1 MLLMLGARAVSNHE
15 GDPALDETDRSWCNP
30 TMSNETEI
38 PVLAHAPTIRPLIDY
53 RRTAFSQYGEEGII
67 SRIFS
72 VLGPGSR
79 LCCEFGAWDGVA
91 LSNTRELLLSGW
103 TGILIEGDR
112 SKFHNLQSTYRDG
125 QAICL
130 NEFVGVAENTLA
142 DILQRNGLGDRR
154 LDFLSIDVDGPDF
167 EIFSD
172 LDRLRQPPRVVAVE
186 CINAHSPLATKPTPQ
201 DLIAAGVGQP
211 LAVFVQRARELGYRL
226 VCYLK
231 VNAFFVHESE
241 GHRAE
246 LPEVPVFDAWMQAL
260 DLVKQTPDEAQW
272 LFRFAHGLTTPKHH
286 YHNPF
291 ITAEALG
298 ISQRR
303 ARQLLQPARSDD
315 GTVNLGK
322 MMRVHFRRAVRAIAG
337 RG

>member
-30 TMSNETEI
+30 FMSNETET
-38 PVLAHAPTIRPLIDY
+38 PVLVQPSTIRPLIEY
-53 RRTAFSQYGEEGII
+53 RRIAFSQYGEEGII

-186 CINAHSPLATKPTPQ
+186 RINAHSPLATKPTPQ

-211 LAVFVQRARELGYRL
+211 LAVFVKRARELGYRL

>member
-1 MLLMLGARAVSNHE
+1 MKQACLTKRIDLAAIRGMPE
-15 GDPALDETDRSWCNP
+15 ETDL
-30 TMSNETEI
+30 
-38 PVLAHAPTIRPLIDY
+38 PVLAHSPAIRPLIDY
-53 RRTAFSQYGEEGII
+53 RRGAFSQNGEEGVI

-72 VLGPGSR
+72 VLGPGNK

-315 GTVNLGK
+315 GTINLGK
-322 MMRVHFRRAVRAIAG
+322 MVRVNFRRAVRTIAG
-337 RG
+337 R

>member
-15 GDPALDETDRSWCNP
+15 GGSLLDETDRSWCNP
-30 TMSNETEI
+30 IMNETEI
-38 PVLAHAPTIRPLIDY
+38 PVRVQSPAVRPLIEY

-72 VLGPGSR
+72 VVGPGDK
-79 LCCEFGAWDGVA
+79 LCCEFGAWDGVQ

-112 SKFHNLQSTYRDG
+112 SKFRNLQNTYLDG

-130 NEFVGVAENTLA
+130 NEFVDVADNSLA
-142 DILQRNGLGDRR
+142 NILQRNGFGDRR
-154 LDFLSIDVDGPDF
+154 LDFLSIDVDGPDY
-167 EIFSD
+167 EIFSG
-172 LDRLRQPPRVVAVE
+172 LDRLGQPPRVVAVE
-186 CINAHSPLATKPTPQ
+186 CINAHSPLATEPTPK
-201 DLIAAGVGQP
+201 DLIAVGVGQP
-211 LAVFVQRARELGYRL
+211 LPVFVARARELGYRL

-241 GHRAE
+241 GHRTE
-246 LPEVPVFDAWMQAL
+246 LPEVSVFDAWMQAL
-260 DLVKQTPDEAQW
+260 DLVKQTPHEAQW
-272 LFRFAHGLTTPKHH
+272 LLRFAHGLITPKHH

-291 ITAEALG
+291 INAEALG
-298 ISQRR
+298 VSQRK

-315 GTVNLGK
+315 GTINLGK
-322 MMRVHFRRAVRAIAG
+322 ILRVNFRRAVRAIAG
-337 RG
+337 R